1 MICAETR
8 YAAVGV
14 GTIATRTFA
23 TPIFVTFAPPFFRT
37 IATRTFATPK
47 NLIGRERRGRAGGG
61 HGCCGGCWK
70 SLKVHLVT
78 THWRKAFCMLTMC
91 WGTFWWK
98 QLEDTHESLGK
109 ALPKFW
115 SSTGF
120 STAERSPKGNSTR
133 EKHVCSMF
141 RNKFY
146 CEQHENAIEKL
157 CWLTLAEKNYVPNM
171 LYF

>member
-1 MICAETR
+1 MENFGHIKE
-8 YAAVGV
+8 VLV
-14 GTIATRTFA
+14 QL
-23 TPIFVTFAPPFFRT
+23 PPGHLPPLFLWQLPPLFLWRLPPHFFGQL
-37 IATRTFATPK
+37 PP
-47 NLIGRERRGRAGGG
+47 G
-61 HGCCGGCWK
+61 HLPPHYKKVKVVSCWK